1 MRIAIVNDLSMAV
14 QALRRVLDTVPSYQ
28 VAWVARDGAE
38 AVDKCAEDTP
48 DLVLMDL
55 IMPVMDGAKATCAIM
70 ERSPCAVLVVTA
82 TVEGNA
88 SKVFD
93 AMGCGALDAVCTP
106 FLGRRGDVE
115 GGADLLKKIAGIS
128 RLITRGRVDSPGV
141 SRRHRAEGATVPL
154 LALGASTGGP
164 KALARVLA
172 DLPSGFPAAVVVVQ
186 HVDVQFA
193 ENLAGW
199 LNDLSPLPVRAAME
213 NDAPEPGRVLLA
225 ATNDHLKMG
234 PDLRLHYDPDPV
246 DYPYRPSVDAFFFSL
261 KQHWPG
267 PGTAVILTGMGR
279 DGARGM
285 AALRALGWRT
295 IVQDKET
302 SVVWGMPKA
311 AVELKAAQEV
321 LALPAIGPALV
332 RAITEPDK
340 IGDVHGGQG
349 RGRLSADPS

>member
-14 QALRRVLDTVPSYQ
+14 HALRRVLDTVPSYQ

-38 AVDKCAEDTP
+38 AVDRCAEDTP

-70 ERSPCAVLVVTA
+70 DRSPCAILVVTA

-88 SKVFD
+88 PKVFE

-106 FLGRRGDVE
+106 LLGRSGAVE
-115 GGADLLKKIAGIS
+115 GGADLLKKIASIS
-128 RLITRGRVDSPGV
+128 RLITRGRVDSPPV
-141 SRRHRAEGATVPL
+141 SKRHRAAGGAVPL
-154 LALGASTGGP
+154 LAVGASTGGP
-164 KALARVLA
+164 KALARVLG
-172 DLPSGFPAAVVVVQ
+172 DLSPGFPAAVVVVQ

-193 ENLAGW
+193 DNLASW
-199 LNDLSPLPVRAAME
+199 LNDLSPLPVRSARE

-234 PDLRLHYDPDPV
+234 RDLRLHYDPEPV

-261 KQHWPG
+261 EQHWPG
-267 PGTAVILTGMGR
+267 SGTALILTGMGR
-279 DGARGM
+279 DGAKGL
-285 AALRALGWRT
+285 AALKALGWRT
-295 IVQDKET
+295 LVQDKET
-302 SVVWGMPKA
+302 STVWGMPKA

-332 RAITEPDK
+332 RAMTGTDTR
-340 IGDVHGGQG
+340 GDVHVGQG